1 MVGGDQIVFKCI
13 GCSAKHLASART
25 LLEEARGYESRGE
38 RKLADEHLFSA
49 IGELMQGQ
57 EQAVFK
63 EHTDQIRDIRKRIE
77 TSIAAGEGIPD
88 VSAELTRK
96 GIEEYDILRKAPVEV
111 VEQLCPT
118 CKVTYNHVERERVEH
133 V

>member
-1 MVGGDQIVFKCI
+1 MVFKCI

-25 LLEEARGYESRGE
+25 LLEEAKGYESRGE

-63 EHTDQIRDIRKRIE
+63 EHADQIRDIRKRIE
-77 TSIAAGEGIPD
+77 ANIAAGEGIPD

-96 GIEEYDILRKAPVEV
+96 GIEEYDILRKASPEV

-118 CKVTYNHVERERVEH
+118 CKITHNHAKREMIEH